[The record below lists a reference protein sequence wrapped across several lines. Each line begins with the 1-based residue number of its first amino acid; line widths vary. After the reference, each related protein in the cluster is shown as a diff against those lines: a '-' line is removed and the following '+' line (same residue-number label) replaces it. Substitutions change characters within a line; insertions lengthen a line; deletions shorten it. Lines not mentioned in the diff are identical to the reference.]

1 MEKAGEDATEKI
13 KSTDDNKHLMEVKEI
28 EVQEKKTE
36 LYSKLEIV
44 GNLVHDSV
52 PVSND
57 EVFLSFSD
65 YCCFSFR
72 CNVEESGNRS

>member
-1 MEKAGEDATEKI
+1 MEA
-13 KSTDDNKHLMEVKEI
+13 KEI
-28 EVQEKKTE
+28 EVQEKRTE

-65 YCCFSFR
+65 YRCFYFR